1 MRLDLAV
8 IDDIL
13 SVSEDEWLSGEDSDD
28 CFYRFHTKSC
38 TCATY
43 GV

>member
-1 MRLDLAV
+1 MFDLAV

-28 CFYRFHTKSC
+28 ADDLCVQTS
-38 TCATY
+38 
-43 GV
+43 